1 VNNMN
6 NPVTQNPDQLALGND
21 VAPTSEIVSRI
32 DGKFRPVWEALPPDQ
47 RTAMASYFLP
57 HKSSKD
63 SLAPT
68 RPRLIKWYCP
78 FAGQST
84 FPSGHRYCINTYT
97 GCAHRCRYCYAA
109 GYEPD
114 EPSAKRDFASNLAK
128 DLADL
133 ERFDVP
139 SAPVHLSNSTDPF
152 QQELEVRFGHTKFAL
167 EGLLAHRRRFS
178 TVTVLTK
185 NPGLA
190 ARQDY
195 ARILAALG
203 DPSASHPAAGKW
215 KTVGAPAVQVEVSL
229 AFWREEA
236 RAFWDP
242 GAPPVAERIAGI
254 QALREAGIP
263 VVLRIDPLF
272 PRSPLPSS
280 PSRNLSDFGLVEAQ
294 TVEDLENLVGFA
306 KTSGLRH
313 VVYSP
318 VKIVQ
323 PRRSKMGP
331 EMRRLLDVYRALAW
345 PERAVWRGGSW
356 RLPSLVAERNVTGP
370 FLDICR
376 RNGMTAKFCMRN
388 LVETF

>member
-1 VNNMN
+1 MN
-6 NPVTQNPDQLALGND
+6 KPSTQNPDQLALGYEAAANHD
-21 VAPTSEIVSRI
+21 IVARI
-32 DGKFRPVWEALPPDQ
+32 DEKFRPVWERLPPDH
-47 RTAMASYFLP
+47 RTALARYFLP
-57 HKSSKD
+57 HKSSKE

-109 GYEPD
+109 SYEPD
-114 EPSAKRDFASNLAK
+114 EPSAKREFASNLTK

-139 SAPVHLSNSTDPF
+139 TAPIHLSNSTDPF
-152 QQELEVRFGHTKFAL
+152 QQDLEARYGHTKLAL

-178 TVTVLTK
+178 TVTILTK
-185 NPGLA
+185 NPSLA

-195 ARILAALG
+195 VRILAALG
-203 DPSASHPAAGKW
+203 TPPADHPAAGRW
-215 KTVGAPAVQVEVSL
+215 RAANAPAVQVEVSL
-229 AFWREEA
+229 AFWREES

-242 GAPPVAERIAGI
+242 GAPSVAKRIVGI
-254 QALREAGIP
+254 RALREAGIP

-272 PRSPLPSS
+272 PRSPLPLF
-280 PSRNLSDFGLVEAQ
+280 PSRTLAKFELVEAQ
-294 TVEDLENLVGFA
+294 TIEDLENLVSFA
-306 KTSGLRH
+306 KTNGLRH

-331 EMRRLLDVYRALAW
+331 EMRRLLEVYRALAW
-345 PERAVWRGGSW
+345 PEKVVWRGGSW
-356 RLPSLVAERNVTGP
+356 RLPATVGERHVVRP
-370 FLDICR
+370 FLDLCER
-376 RNGMTAKFCMRN
+376 HGMAAKFCMRN
-388 LVETF
+388 LVETP